1 MDDNLPPS
9 ANVGYIEEQLVKFI
23 GSESLLL
30 KWKNNQLTA
39 EDSELISTNII
50 SYVETFE
57 VELAD
62 IWFLPTST
70 LTNSEW

>member
-39 EDSELISTNII
+39 EDSELIRTNII